1 MTISE
6 AKQFLKE
13 LCGNDSFGKQLQ
25 DECFGRIF
33 EVGYS
38 VSKGEF
44 GARSTVFVND
54 FNHASLTNHYKIIL
68 RSYE

>member
-6 AKQFLKE
+6 AKQFLTG
-13 LCGNDSFGKQLQ
+13 LCGDDSFGKQLQ

-33 EVGYS
+33 EVGYPI
-38 VSKGEF
+38 SKGDF

-54 FNHASLTNHYKIIL
+54 FNHNSLTNHYKKIL